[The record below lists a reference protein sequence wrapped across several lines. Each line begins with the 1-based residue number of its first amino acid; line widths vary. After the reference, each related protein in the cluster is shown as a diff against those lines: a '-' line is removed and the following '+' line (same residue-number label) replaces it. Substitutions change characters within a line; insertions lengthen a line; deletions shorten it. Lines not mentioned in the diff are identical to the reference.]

1 MANQGVKMNMLVKTK
16 TLAFAT
22 AALLTATPLFAAE
35 QLNIQVS
42 MPTLNCGKG
51 LLNPNECI
59 LGGTMKVRGSE
70 SINGSIRYYCDIRY
84 TYVAAGSEN
93 QAIRFNG
100 RAVHHGEITLVNGR
114 AQKELIEKLTLKL
127 TTHAKQ
133 IEVSDIGCER
143 E

>member
-1 MANQGVKMNMLVKTK
+1 MKILVKIK
-16 TLAFAT
+16 TMALASAVI
-22 AALLTATPLFAAE
+22 LTATPLLASD

-51 LLNPNECI
+51 LLEPNECI
-59 LGGTMKVRGSE
+59 LGGTMKARGSE
-70 SINGSIRYYCDIRY
+70 SLNGSVRYYCDIRY
-84 TYVAAGSEN
+84 TYIAAGSEN

-100 RAVHHGEITLVNGR
+100 RVVHHGEITLVNGR

-127 TTHAKQ
+127 TSHAKQ
-133 IEVSDIGCER
+133 IEVSEIGCEK